1 MAKYRGL
8 LWRRLPLRARVI
20 GAFTLGAAVA
30 ALVLVII
37 TYGLSRQSMLRQ
49 REESSE
55 RQFFANARQVQSS
68 LRAEDPDFTQL
79 LESLPSL
86 SGSRSIIR
94 TGAETWTSLSLT
106 PNDLPPELV
115 VAVVE
120 ARDAR
125 SLRYRLNDEPVLAFG
140 LQLRPGGASTLN
152 EVAYFELVP
161 FVEVENTLE
170 SLALIL
176 LVGGALTVLVGVG
189 IGLWASGG
197 LLRPLTEISHA
208 ATSIAQGRF
217 DTRLEE
223 VRDPDLAALVNS
235 FNEMAAAMEN
245 RITRDARFASDVSH
259 ELRSPLM
266 TLRASIDVMQHRRE
280 ELSDRTKE
288 ALDLLNDEVARFEHL
303 VQDLLDLSRSDS
315 GPMENDLVNIE
326 ELVKA
331 TLKLTENDASLE
343 VIGTARGALVMGDKR
358 RLAQVLDNLLRNAQ
372 KYGGGVTRITVAPN
386 GGKIEIAVED
396 SGPGVAPSERSLVFE
411 RFTRGAAARKR
422 GAGDGAGL
430 GLALVDEH
438 ARRHGGNARVEGK
451 SDGEPGARFV
461 ITLPRAGR
469 R

>member
-1 MAKYRGL
+1 MKYNGL
-8 LWRRLPLRARVI
+8 PWRRLPLRTRVI
-20 GAFTLGAAVA
+20 GAFTLGATVA
-30 ALVLVII
+30 ALVLVVI
-37 TYGLSRQSMLRQ
+37 TYGLSRQSMLSQ

-68 LRAEDPDFTQL
+68 LRAENPDLTQL

-94 TGAETWTSLSLT
+94 TDDIWTSLSVT
-106 PNDLPPELV
+106 PNDLPSEL
-115 VAVVE
+115 VAVVVE
-120 ARDAR
+120 ASDAR
-125 SLRYRLNDEPVLAFG
+125 SMRYRLDDQPVLAFG
-140 LQLRPGGASTLN
+140 LQLRPGDASSL
-152 EVAYFELVP
+152 EQVAYFELVP
-161 FVEVENTLE
+161 LAEVENTLE

-176 LVGGALTVLVGVG
+176 LVGGILTVLVGVG

-197 LLRPLTEISHA
+197 LLRPLTDISNA

-223 VRDPDLAALVNS
+223 VRDPDLAALVDS
-235 FNEMAAAMEN
+235 FNDMAAAMES

-266 TLRASIDVMQHRRE
+266 TLRTSIEVMQHRRE
-280 ELSDRTKE
+280 ELSDRTKQ
-288 ALDLLNDEVARFEHL
+288 ALDLLNDEVVRFEQL

-331 TLKLTENDASLE
+331 TLDIAEGHASLE

-358 RLAQVLDNLLRNAQ
+358 RLAQVFDNLMRNAE
-372 KYGGGVTRITVAPN
+372 KYGGGATRVIVAPN
-386 GGKIEIAVED
+386 GGNIEVAVED
-396 SGPGVAPSERSLVFE
+396 AGPGVPPSERSLIFE
-411 RFTRGAAARKR
+411 RFTRGATARKR
-422 GAGDGAGL
+422 GTGDGAGL

-438 ARRHGGNARVEGK
+438 ARRHGGSARVEGK
-451 SDGEPGARFV
+451 SDGGPGARFV

>member
-1 MAKYRGL
+1 MKYRGL
-8 LWRRLPLRARVI
+8 SWRRLPLRARVI

-30 ALVLVII
+30 ALVLVVI

-68 LRAEDPDFTQL
+68 LRAEHPDFTQL

-94 TGAETWTSLSLT
+94 TGNETWTSLSVT
-106 PNDLPPELV
+106 PNDLPPQLV
-115 VAVVE
+115 LAVIE
-120 ARDAR
+120 ASGAR
-125 SLRYRLNDEPVLAFG
+125 SMRYRLDDQPVLAFG

-161 FVEVENTLE
+161 LEEMENTLE

-197 LLRPLTEISHA
+197 LLRPLTEISDA

-223 VRDPDLAALVNS
+223 VRDPDLAALVDS

-266 TLRASIDVMQHRRE
+266 TLRASIEVMQHRRE
-280 ELSDRTKE
+280 ELSDRTKQ
-288 ALDLLNDEVARFEHL
+288 ALELLNDEVLRFEHL

-331 TLKLTENDASLE
+331 TLELTEGQASFE

-358 RLAQVLDNLLRNAQ
+358 RLAQVLDNLLRNAE
-372 KYGGGVTRITVAPN
+372 KYGGGATRITIASN

-396 SGPGVAPSERSLVFE
+396 SGPGVAPSEQSLIFE

-438 ARRHGGNARVEGK
+438 ARRHGGSARVEGK
-451 SDGEPGARFV
+451 LDGGPGARFV

>member
-1 MAKYRGL
+1 M
-8 LWRRLPLRARVI
+8 
-20 GAFTLGAAVA
+20 
-30 ALVLVII
+30 
-37 TYGLSRQSMLRQ
+37 
-49 REESSE
+49 
-55 RQFFANARQVQSS
+55 
-68 LRAEDPDFTQL
+68 
-79 LESLPSL
+79 
-86 SGSRSIIR
+86 
-94 TGAETWTSLSLT
+94 
-106 PNDLPPELV
+106 
-115 VAVVE
+115 
-120 ARDAR
+120 
-125 SLRYRLNDEPVLAFG
+125 
-140 LQLRPGGASTLN
+140 
-152 EVAYFELVP
+152 
-161 FVEVENTLE
+161 
-170 SLALIL
+170 

-189 IGLWASGG
+189 IGFWASGG
-197 LLRPLTEISHA
+197 LLRPLTEISYA

-266 TLRASIDVMQHRRE
+266 TLRASIDVMEHRRE
-280 ELSDRTKE
+280 ELSDRTKQ

-331 TLKLTENDASLE
+331 TLELTENDASLE

-372 KYGGGVTRITVAPN
+372 KNGGADTRITDPPI

-438 ARRHGGNARVEGK
+438 ARRHGGSARVEGK

>member
-1 MAKYRGL
+1 
-8 LWRRLPLRARVI
+8 
-20 GAFTLGAAVA
+20 
-30 ALVLVII
+30 
-37 TYGLSRQSMLRQ
+37 MLRQ

-68 LRAEDPDFTQL
+68 LRAEHPDFTQL

-94 TGAETWTSLSLT
+94 TGNETWTSLSVT
-106 PNDLPPELV
+106 PNDLPPQLV
-115 VAVVE
+115 LAVIE
-120 ARDAR
+120 ASGAR
-125 SLRYRLNDEPVLAFG
+125 SMRYRLDDQPVLAFG

-161 FVEVENTLE
+161 LEEMENTLE

-197 LLRPLTEISHA
+197 LLRPLTEISDA

-223 VRDPDLAALVNS
+223 VRDPDLAALVDS

-266 TLRASIDVMQHRRE
+266 TLRASIEVMQHRRE
-280 ELSDRTKE
+280 ELSDRTKQ
-288 ALDLLNDEVARFEHL
+288 ALELLNDEVVRFEHL

-331 TLKLTENDASLE
+331 TLELTEGQASFE

-358 RLAQVLDNLLRNAQ
+358 RLAQVLDNLLRNAE
-372 KYGGGVTRITVAPN
+372 KYGGGATRITIASN

-396 SGPGVAPSERSLVFE
+396 SGPGVAPSEQSLIFE

-438 ARRHGGNARVEGK
+438 ARRHGGSARVEGK
-451 SDGEPGARFV
+451 LDGGPGARFV

>member
-1 MAKYRGL
+1 MKYRGL
-8 LWRRLPLRARVI
+8 SWRRLPLRARVI

-30 ALVLVII
+30 ALVLVVI

-68 LRAEDPDFTQL
+68 LRAEHPDFTQL

-94 TGAETWTSLSLT
+94 TGNETWTSLSVT
-106 PNDLPPELV
+106 PNDLPPQLV
-115 VAVVE
+115 VAVIE
-120 ARDAR
+120 ASGAR
-125 SLRYRLNDEPVLAFG
+125 SMRYRLDDQPVLAFG
-140 LQLRPGGASTLN
+140 LQLRPGGASTLD

-161 FVEVENTLE
+161 LEEMENTLE

-197 LLRPLTEISHA
+197 LLRPLTEISDA

-223 VRDPDLAALVNS
+223 VRDPDLAALVDS

-266 TLRASIDVMQHRRE
+266 TLRASIEVMQHRRE

-288 ALDLLNDEVARFEHL
+288 ALELLNDEVLRFEHL

-331 TLKLTENDASLE
+331 TLELTEGEASFE

-358 RLAQVLDNLLRNAQ
+358 RLAQVLDNLLRNAE
-372 KYGGGVTRITVAPN
+372 KYGGGATRITIASN
-386 GGKIEIAVED
+386 GGKIEVAVED
-396 SGPGVAPSERSLVFE
+396 SGPGVAPSEQSLIFE

-438 ARRHGGNARVEGK
+438 ARRHGGSARVEGK
-451 SDGEPGARFV
+451 LDGGPGARFV

>member
-1 MAKYRGL
+1 VKYRGL
-8 LWRRLPLRARVI
+8 SWRRLPLRARVI

-30 ALVLVII
+30 ALVLVVI

-68 LRAEDPDFTQL
+68 LRAEHPDFTQL

-94 TGAETWTSLSLT
+94 TGNETWTSLSVT
-106 PNDLPPELV
+106 PNDLPPQLV
-115 VAVVE
+115 LAVIE
-120 ARDAR
+120 ASGAR
-125 SLRYRLNDEPVLAFG
+125 SMRYRLDDQPVLAFG

-161 FVEVENTLE
+161 LEEMENTLE

-197 LLRPLTEISHA
+197 LLRPLTEISDA

-223 VRDPDLAALVNS
+223 VRDPDLAALVDS

-266 TLRASIDVMQHRRE
+266 TLRASIEVMQHRRE
-280 ELSDRTKE
+280 ELSDRTKQ
-288 ALDLLNDEVARFEHL
+288 ALELLNDEVVRFEHL

-331 TLKLTENDASLE
+331 TLELTEGQASFE

-358 RLAQVLDNLLRNAQ
+358 RLAQVLDNLLRNAE
-372 KYGGGVTRITVAPN
+372 KYGGGATRITIASN

-396 SGPGVAPSERSLVFE
+396 SGPGVAPSEQSLIFE

-438 ARRHGGNARVEGK
+438 ARRHGGSARVEGK
-451 SDGEPGARFV
+451 LDGGPGARFV

>member
-1 MAKYRGL
+1 
-8 LWRRLPLRARVI
+8 
-20 GAFTLGAAVA
+20 
-30 ALVLVII
+30 
-37 TYGLSRQSMLRQ
+37 MLQQ

-94 TGAETWTSLSLT
+94 TGDETWTSLSLT
-106 PNDLPPELV
+106 PSDLPPVLISTVLEFPQ
-115 VAVVE
+115 AQTM
-120 ARDAR
+120 
-125 SLRYRLNDEPVLAFG
+125 RYRLDDQPVLTFG
-140 LQLRPGGASTLN
+140 LQMRPSAASAL
-152 EVAYFELVP
+152 EGVAYFEVVP
-161 FVEVENTLE
+161 LAEVESTLE

-176 LVGGALTVLVGVG
+176 LVGGVLTVLVGVG

-197 LLRPLTEISHA
+197 LLRPLTDISDA
-208 ATSIAQGRF
+208 ATSIAHGRF

-223 VRDPDLAALVNS
+223 VSDPDLDALVRS
-235 FNEMAAAMEN
+235 FNEMAAAMET
-245 RITRDARFASDVSH
+245 RITRDARFSSDVSH

-280 ELSDRTKE
+280 ELPERTRQ
-288 ALDLLNDEVARFEHL
+288 ALDLLNDEVIRFENL

-315 GPMENDLVNIE
+315 GPMQNDLVNIE
-326 ELVKA
+326 ELVRA
-331 TLKLTENDASLE
+331 TLASSEATTSFE
-343 VIGTARGALVMGDKR
+343 VSPNAQGALVMGDKR
-358 RLAQVLDNLLRNAQ
+358 RLAQVLDNLLRNAE
-372 KYGGGVTRITVAPN
+372 KYGGGPTRITVSSA
-386 GGKIEIAVED
+386 GKNIEIAVED
-396 SGPGVAPSERSLVFE
+396 SGPGVAPSERELIFE

-438 ARRHGGNARVEGK
+438 ARRHGGAARVEGK
-451 SDGEPGARFV
+451 PDGDSGARFV
-461 ITLPRAGR
+461 VTLPKAGR

>member
-1 MAKYRGL
+1 MRYRGL
-8 LWRRLPLRARVI
+8 SWRRLPLRARVI

-30 ALVLVII
+30 AIVLVVI

-68 LRAEDPDFTQL
+68 LRAEHPDFTQL

-94 TGAETWTSLSLT
+94 TGNETWTSLSVT
-106 PNDLPPELV
+106 PNDLPPQLV
-115 VAVVE
+115 VAVIE
-120 ARDAR
+120 ASGAR
-125 SLRYRLNDEPVLAFG
+125 SMRYRLDDQPVLAFG
-140 LQLRPGGASTLN
+140 LQLRPGGASTLD

-161 FVEVENTLE
+161 LEEMENTLE

-197 LLRPLTEISHA
+197 LLRPLTEISDA

-223 VRDPDLAALVNS
+223 VRDPDLAALVDS

-266 TLRASIDVMQHRRE
+266 TLRASIEVMQHRRE
-280 ELSDRTKE
+280 ELSDRTKQ
-288 ALDLLNDEVARFEHL
+288 ALELLNDEVVRFEHL

-331 TLKLTENDASLE
+331 TLELTEGQASFE

-358 RLAQVLDNLLRNAQ
+358 RLAQVLDNLLRNAE
-372 KYGGGVTRITVAPN
+372 KYGGGATRITIASN
-386 GGKIEIAVED
+386 GGKIEVAVED
-396 SGPGVAPSERSLVFE
+396 SGPGVAPSEQSLIFE

-438 ARRHGGNARVEGK
+438 ARRHGGSARVEGK
-451 SDGEPGARFV
+451 LDGGPGARFV

>member
-1 MAKYRGL
+1 MKYRGL
-8 LWRRLPLRARVI
+8 SWRRLPLRARVI

-30 ALVLVII
+30 ALVLVVI

-68 LRAEDPDFTQL
+68 LRAEHPDFTQL

-94 TGAETWTSLSLT
+94 TGNETWTSLSVT
-106 PNDLPPELV
+106 PNDLPPQLV
-115 VAVVE
+115 LAVIE
-120 ARDAR
+120 ASGAR
-125 SLRYRLNDEPVLAFG
+125 SMRYRLDDQPVLAFG

-161 FVEVENTLE
+161 LEEMENTLE

-197 LLRPLTEISHA
+197 LLRPLTEISDA

-223 VRDPDLAALVNS
+223 VRDPDLAALVDS

-266 TLRASIDVMQHRRE
+266 TLRASIEVMQHRRE

-288 ALDLLNDEVARFEHL
+288 ALELLNDEVLRFEHL

-331 TLKLTENDASLE
+331 TLELTEGQASFE

-358 RLAQVLDNLLRNAQ
+358 RLAQVLDNLLRNAE
-372 KYGGGVTRITVAPN
+372 KYGGGATRITIASN

-396 SGPGVAPSERSLVFE
+396 SGPGVAPSEQSLIFE

-438 ARRHGGNARVEGK
+438 ARRHGGSARVEGK
-451 SDGEPGARFV
+451 LDGGPGARFV

>member
-68 LRAEDPDFTQL
+68 LRAEDPDFAQL

-94 TGAETWTSLSLT
+94 TGDETWTSLSLT
-106 PNDLPPELV
+106 PNDLPSELV

-140 LQLRPGGASTLN
+140 LQLRPGGASALD

-331 TLKLTENDASLE
+331 TLKLTEGGASLE
-343 VIGTARGALVMGDKR
+343 IIGTARGALVMGDKR

-372 KYGGGVTRITVAPN
+372 KYGGGATRITVAPN
-386 GGKIEIAVED
+386 GRQIEIAVED

-438 ARRHGGNARVEGK
+438 ARRHGGSARVEGK

>member
-1 MAKYRGL
+1 MKYRGL
-8 LWRRLPLRARVI
+8 SWRRLPLRARVI

-30 ALVLVII
+30 ALVLVVI

-68 LRAEDPDFTQL
+68 LRAEHPDFTQL

-94 TGAETWTSLSLT
+94 TGNETWTSLSVT
-106 PNDLPPELV
+106 PNDLPPQLV
-115 VAVVE
+115 LAVIE
-120 ARDAR
+120 ASGAR
-125 SLRYRLNDEPVLAFG
+125 SMRYRLDDQPVLAFG

-161 FVEVENTLE
+161 LEEMENTLE

-197 LLRPLTEISHA
+197 LLRPLTEISDA

-223 VRDPDLAALVNS
+223 VRDPDLAALVDS

-266 TLRASIDVMQHRRE
+266 TLRASIEVMQHRRE

-288 ALDLLNDEVARFEHL
+288 ALELLNDEVLRFEHL

-331 TLKLTENDASLE
+331 TLELTEGQASFE

-358 RLAQVLDNLLRNAQ
+358 RLAQVLDNLLRNAE
-372 KYGGGVTRITVAPN
+372 KYGGGATRITIASN
-386 GGKIEIAVED
+386 GGKIEVAVED
-396 SGPGVAPSERSLVFE
+396 SGPGVAPSEQSLIFE

-438 ARRHGGNARVEGK
+438 ARRHGGSARVEGK
-451 SDGEPGARFV
+451 LDGGPGARFV

>member
-1 MAKYRGL
+1 MDSRGL
-8 LWRRLPLRARVI
+8 PWRRLPLRTRVI
-20 GAFTLGAAVA
+20 GAFTLGAAIA
-30 ALVLVII
+30 ALVLVVI
-37 TYGLSRQSMLRQ
+37 TYGLSRQSMLQQ

-94 TGAETWTSLSLT
+94 TGDETWTSLSLT
-106 PNDLPPELV
+106 PSDLPPVLISTVLEFPQ
-115 VAVVE
+115 AQTM
-120 ARDAR
+120 
-125 SLRYRLNDEPVLAFG
+125 RYRLDDQPVLTFG
-140 LQLRPGGASTLN
+140 LQMRPSAASAL
-152 EVAYFELVP
+152 EGVAYFEVVP
-161 FVEVENTLE
+161 LAEVESTLE

-176 LVGGALTVLVGVG
+176 LVGGVLTVLVGVG

-197 LLRPLTEISHA
+197 LLRPLTDISDA
-208 ATSIAQGRF
+208 ATSIAHGRF

-223 VRDPDLAALVNS
+223 VSDPDLDALVRS
-235 FNEMAAAMEN
+235 FNEMAAAMET
-245 RITRDARFASDVSH
+245 RITRDARFSSDVSH

-280 ELSDRTKE
+280 ELPERTRQ
-288 ALDLLNDEVARFEHL
+288 ALDLLNDEVIRFENL

-315 GPMENDLVNIE
+315 GPMQNDLVNIE
-326 ELVKA
+326 ELVRA
-331 TLKLTENDASLE
+331 TLASSEATTSFE
-343 VIGTARGALVMGDKR
+343 VSPNAQGALVMGDKR
-358 RLAQVLDNLLRNAQ
+358 RLAQVLDNLLRNAE
-372 KYGGGVTRITVAPN
+372 KYGGGPTRITVSSA
-386 GGKIEIAVED
+386 GKNIEIGVED
-396 SGPGVAPSERSLVFE
+396 SGPGVAPSERELIFE

-438 ARRHGGNARVEGK
+438 ARRHGGTARVEGK
-451 SDGEPGARFV
+451 PDGDSGARFV
-461 ITLPRAGR
+461 VTLPKAGR

>member
-1 MAKYRGL
+1 MASRGL
-8 LWRRLPLRARVI
+8 PWRRLPLRTRVI
-20 GAFTLGAAVA
+20 GAFTLGAAIA
-30 ALVLVII
+30 ALVLVVI
-37 TYGLSRQSMLRQ
+37 TYGLSRQSMLQQ

-94 TGAETWTSLSLT
+94 TGEETWTSLSLT
-106 PNDLPPELV
+106 PSDLPPVLV
-115 VAVVE
+115 STVLESPQAQTM
-120 ARDAR
+120 
-125 SLRYRLNDEPVLAFG
+125 RYRLDDQPVLTFG
-140 LQLRPGGASTLN
+140 LQMRPSTASAL
-152 EVAYFELVP
+152 EGVAYFEVVP
-161 FVEVENTLE
+161 LAEVESTLE

-176 LVGGALTVLVGVG
+176 LVGGVLTVLLGVG

-197 LLRPLTEISHA
+197 LLRPLTDISDA
-208 ATSIAQGRF
+208 ATSIAHGRF

-223 VRDPDLAALVNS
+223 VSDPDLDALVGS
-235 FNEMAAAMEN
+235 FNEMAAAMET

-280 ELSDRTKE
+280 ELSERTRQ
-288 ALDLLNDEVARFEHL
+288 ALDLLNDEVIRFENL

-315 GPMENDLVNIE
+315 GPIQNDLVNIE
-326 ELVKA
+326 ELVRA
-331 TLKLTENDASLE
+331 TLASSENTTSLE
-343 VIGTARGALVMGDKR
+343 VSPNAEGALVMGDKR
-358 RLAQVLDNLLRNAQ
+358 RLAQVLDNLFRNAE
-372 KYGGGVTRITVAPN
+372 KYGDGPSRITVSSAGTN
-386 GGKIEIAVED
+386 IEIAVED
-396 SGPGVAPSERSLVFE
+396 SGPGVAPSERELIFE

-438 ARRHGGNARVEGK
+438 ARRHGGTARVEGK
-451 SDGEPGARFV
+451 PDGESGARFV
-461 ITLPRAGR
+461 VTLPKAGR

>member
-68 LRAEDPDFTQL
+68 LRAEDPDFAQL

-315 GPMENDLVNIE
+315 GPMESDLVNIE

-343 VIGTARGALVMGDKR
+343 IIGTARGALVMGDKR

-372 KYGGGVTRITVAPN
+372 KYGGGATRITVAPN
-386 GGKIEIAVED
+386 GRQIEIAVED

-438 ARRHGGNARVEGK
+438 ARRHGGSARVEGK

>member
-1 MAKYRGL
+1 MKYRGL
-8 LWRRLPLRARVI
+8 SWRRLPLRARVI

-30 ALVLVII
+30 ALVLVVI

-68 LRAEDPDFTQL
+68 LRAEHPDFTQL

-94 TGAETWTSLSLT
+94 TGNETWTSLSVT
-106 PNDLPPELV
+106 PNDLPPQLV
-115 VAVVE
+115 LAVIE
-120 ARDAR
+120 ASGAR
-125 SLRYRLNDEPVLAFG
+125 SMRYRLDDQPVLAFG
-140 LQLRPGGASTLN
+140 LQLRPGGASTLD

-161 FVEVENTLE
+161 LEEMENTLE

-197 LLRPLTEISHA
+197 LLRPLTEISDA

-223 VRDPDLAALVNS
+223 VRDPDLAALVDS

-266 TLRASIDVMQHRRE
+266 TLRASIEVMQHRRE

-288 ALDLLNDEVARFEHL
+288 ALELLNDEVLRFEHL

-331 TLKLTENDASLE
+331 TLELTEGQASFE

-358 RLAQVLDNLLRNAQ
+358 RLAQVLDNLLRNAE
-372 KYGGGVTRITVAPN
+372 KYGGGATRITIASN

-396 SGPGVAPSERSLVFE
+396 SGPGVAPSEQSLIFE

-438 ARRHGGNARVEGK
+438 ARRHGGSARVEGK
-451 SDGEPGARFV
+451 LDGGPGARFV

>member
-1 MAKYRGL
+1 MDSRGL
-8 LWRRLPLRARVI
+8 PWRRLPLRTRVI
-20 GAFTLGAAVA
+20 GAFTLGAAIA
-30 ALVLVII
+30 ALVLVVI
-37 TYGLSRQSMLRQ
+37 TYGLSRQSMLQQ

-94 TGAETWTSLSLT
+94 TGDETWTSLSLT
-106 PNDLPPELV
+106 PSDLPPVLISTVLEFPQ
-115 VAVVE
+115 AQTM
-120 ARDAR
+120 
-125 SLRYRLNDEPVLAFG
+125 RYRLDDQPVLTFG
-140 LQLRPGGASTLN
+140 LQMRPSAASAL
-152 EVAYFELVP
+152 EGVAYFEVVP
-161 FVEVENTLE
+161 LAEVESTLE

-176 LVGGALTVLVGVG
+176 LVGGVLTVLVGVG

-197 LLRPLTEISHA
+197 LLRPLTDISDA
-208 ATSIAQGRF
+208 ATSIAHGRF

-223 VRDPDLAALVNS
+223 VSDPDLDALVRS
-235 FNEMAAAMEN
+235 FNEMAAAMET
-245 RITRDARFASDVSH
+245 RITRDARFSSDVSH

-280 ELSDRTKE
+280 ELPERTRQ
-288 ALDLLNDEVARFEHL
+288 ALDLLNDEVIRFENL

-315 GPMENDLVNIE
+315 GPMQNDLVNIE
-326 ELVKA
+326 ELVRA
-331 TLKLTENDASLE
+331 TLASSEATTSFE
-343 VIGTARGALVMGDKR
+343 VSPNAQGALVMGDKR
-358 RLAQVLDNLLRNAQ
+358 RLAQVLDNLLRNAE
-372 KYGGGVTRITVAPN
+372 KYGGGPTRITVSSA
-386 GGKIEIAVED
+386 GKNIEIAVED
-396 SGPGVAPSERSLVFE
+396 SGPGVAPSARELIFE

-438 ARRHGGNARVEGK
+438 ARRHGGAARVEGK
-451 SDGEPGARFV
+451 PDGDSGARFV
-461 ITLPRAGR
+461 VTLPKAGR

>member
-1 MAKYRGL
+1 VKYRGL
-8 LWRRLPLRARVI
+8 SWRRLPLRARVI

-30 ALVLVII
+30 ALVLVVI

-68 LRAEDPDFTQL
+68 LRAEHPDFTQL

-94 TGAETWTSLSLT
+94 TGNETWTSLSVT
-106 PNDLPPELV
+106 PNDLPPQLV
-115 VAVVE
+115 VAVIE
-120 ARDAR
+120 ASGAR
-125 SLRYRLNDEPVLAFG
+125 SMRYRLDDQPVLAFG
-140 LQLRPGGASTLN
+140 LQLRPGGASTLD

-161 FVEVENTLE
+161 LEEMENTLE

-197 LLRPLTEISHA
+197 LLRPLTEISDA

-223 VRDPDLAALVNS
+223 VRDPDLAALVDS

-266 TLRASIDVMQHRRE
+266 TLRASIEVMQHRRE

-288 ALDLLNDEVARFEHL
+288 ALELLNDEVLRFEHL

-331 TLKLTENDASLE
+331 TLELTEGEASFE

-358 RLAQVLDNLLRNAQ
+358 RLAQVLDNLLRNAE
-372 KYGGGVTRITVAPN
+372 KYGGGATRITIASN
-386 GGKIEIAVED
+386 GGKIEVAVED
-396 SGPGVAPSERSLVFE
+396 SGPGVAPSEQSLIFE

-438 ARRHGGNARVEGK
+438 ARRHGGSARVEGK
-451 SDGEPGARFV
+451 LDGGPGARFV

>member
-1 MAKYRGL
+1 MKNGGL
-8 LWRRLPLRARVI
+8 SWRRLPLRARVI

-30 ALVLVII
+30 ALVLVVI
-37 TYGLSRQSMLRQ
+37 TYGLSRQSMLQQ

-68 LRAEDPDFTQL
+68 LRAEDPDLTRL

-94 TGAETWTSLSLT
+94 TGDETWTSLSLT
-106 PNDLPPELV
+106 PNDLPSELV
-115 VAVVE
+115 TAVIQTSN
-120 ARDAR
+120 A
-125 SLRYRLNDEPVLAFG
+125 LTMRYRLDDQPVLAFG
-140 LQLRPGGASTLN
+140 LQLQPGAASTLD

-161 FVEVENTLE
+161 LVEVENTLE

-197 LLRPLTEISHA
+197 LLRPLTDISEA
-208 ATSIAQGRF
+208 ATSIAHGRF

-235 FNEMAAAMEN
+235 FNEMAAAMES

-266 TLRASIDVMQHRRE
+266 TLRTSIEVIRHRRE
-280 ELSDRTKE
+280 ELSDRTKQ
-288 ALDLLNDEVARFEHL
+288 ALELLNDEVVRFEQL

-326 ELVKA
+326 DLVKA
-331 TLKLTENDASLE
+331 SLGLTEGDASVE

-358 RLAQVLDNLLRNAQ
+358 RLAQVLDNLLRNAE
-372 KYGGGVTRITVAPN
+372 KYGGGATRVTVTPN
-386 GGKIEIAVED
+386 GGNIEITIED
-396 SGPGVAPSERSLVFE
+396 SGPGVAPSERSLIFE

-438 ARRHGGNARVEGK
+438 TRRHGGSARVEGK
-451 SDGEPGARFV
+451 ADGGPGARFI

>member
-1 MAKYRGL
+1 MKYRGL
-8 LWRRLPLRARVI
+8 SWRRLPLRARVI

-30 ALVLVII
+30 ALVLVVI

-68 LRAEDPDFTQL
+68 LRAEHPDFTQL

-94 TGAETWTSLSLT
+94 TGNETWTSLSVT
-106 PNDLPPELV
+106 PNDLPPQLV
-115 VAVVE
+115 VAVIE
-120 ARDAR
+120 ASGAR
-125 SLRYRLNDEPVLAFG
+125 SMRYRLDDQPVLAFG

-161 FVEVENTLE
+161 LEEMENTLE

-197 LLRPLTEISHA
+197 LLRPLTEISDA

-223 VRDPDLAALVNS
+223 VRDPDLAALVDS

-266 TLRASIDVMQHRRE
+266 TLRASIEVMQHRRE
-280 ELSDRTKE
+280 ELSDRTKQ
-288 ALDLLNDEVARFEHL
+288 ALELLNDEVVRFEHL

-331 TLKLTENDASLE
+331 TLELTEGQASFE

-358 RLAQVLDNLLRNAQ
+358 RLAQVLDNLLRNAE
-372 KYGGGVTRITVAPN
+372 KYGGGATRITIASN

-396 SGPGVAPSERSLVFE
+396 SGPGVAPSEQSLIFE

-438 ARRHGGNARVEGK
+438 ARRHGGSARVEGK
-451 SDGEPGARFV
+451 LDGGPGARFV

>member
-1 MAKYRGL
+1 
-8 LWRRLPLRARVI
+8 
-20 GAFTLGAAVA
+20 
-30 ALVLVII
+30 
-37 TYGLSRQSMLRQ
+37 
-49 REESSE
+49 
-55 RQFFANARQVQSS
+55 
-68 LRAEDPDFTQL
+68 
-79 LESLPSL
+79 
-86 SGSRSIIR
+86 
-94 TGAETWTSLSLT
+94 
-106 PNDLPPELV
+106 
-115 VAVVE
+115 
-120 ARDAR
+120 
-125 SLRYRLNDEPVLAFG
+125 
-140 LQLRPGGASTLN
+140 
-152 EVAYFELVP
+152 
-161 FVEVENTLE
+161 VEVENTLE

-235 FNEMAAAMEN
+235 FNEMAAAMED

-280 ELSDRTKE
+280 ELSDRTKQ

-331 TLKLTENDASLE
+331 TLKLTEDDASLE
-343 VIGTARGALVMGDKR
+343 IIGTARGALVMGDKR

-438 ARRHGGNARVEGK
+438 ARRHGGSARVEGK
-451 SDGEPGARFV
+451 SDGQPGARFV

>member
-1 MAKYRGL
+1 MKYRHL
-8 LWRRLPLRARVI
+8 SWRRLPLRARVI

-30 ALVLVII
+30 ALVLVVI

-68 LRAEDPDFTQL
+68 LRAEHPDFTQL

-94 TGAETWTSLSLT
+94 TGKETWTSLSVT
-106 PNDLPPELV
+106 PNDLPPQLV
-115 VAVVE
+115 VAVIE
-120 ARDAR
+120 ASGAR
-125 SLRYRLNDEPVLAFG
+125 SMRYRLDDQPVLAFG
-140 LQLRPGGASTLN
+140 LQLRPGGASTLD

-161 FVEVENTLE
+161 LEEMENTLE

-197 LLRPLTEISHA
+197 LLRPLTEISDA

-223 VRDPDLAALVNS
+223 VRDPDLAALVDS

-266 TLRASIDVMQHRRE
+266 TLRASIEVMQHRRE
-280 ELSDRTKE
+280 ELSDRTKQ
-288 ALDLLNDEVARFEHL
+288 ALELLNDEVVRFEHL

-331 TLKLTENDASLE
+331 TLELTEGEASFE

-358 RLAQVLDNLLRNAQ
+358 RLAQVLDNLLRNAE
-372 KYGGGVTRITVAPN
+372 KYGGGATRITIASN
-386 GGKIEIAVED
+386 GGKIEVAVED
-396 SGPGVAPSERSLVFE
+396 SGPGVAPSEQSLIFE

-438 ARRHGGNARVEGK
+438 ARRHGGSARVEGK
-451 SDGEPGARFV
+451 LDGGPGARFV

>member
-1 MAKYRGL
+1 M
-8 LWRRLPLRARVI
+8 
-20 GAFTLGAAVA
+20 
-30 ALVLVII
+30 
-37 TYGLSRQSMLRQ
+37 
-49 REESSE
+49 
-55 RQFFANARQVQSS
+55 
-68 LRAEDPDFTQL
+68 
-79 LESLPSL
+79 
-86 SGSRSIIR
+86 
-94 TGAETWTSLSLT
+94 
-106 PNDLPPELV
+106 
-115 VAVVE
+115 
-120 ARDAR
+120 
-125 SLRYRLNDEPVLAFG
+125 
-140 LQLRPGGASTLN
+140 
-152 EVAYFELVP
+152 
-161 FVEVENTLE
+161 
-170 SLALIL
+170 
-176 LVGGALTVLVGVG
+176 GGALTVLVGVG

-197 LLRPLTEISHA
+197 LLRPLTEISDA

-223 VRDPDLAALVNS
+223 VRDPDLAALVDS

-266 TLRASIDVMQHRRE
+266 TLRASIEVMQHRRE

-288 ALDLLNDEVARFEHL
+288 ALELLNDEVLRFEHL

-331 TLKLTENDASLE
+331 TLELTEGQASFE

-358 RLAQVLDNLLRNAQ
+358 RLAQVLDNLLRNAE
-372 KYGGGVTRITVAPN
+372 KYGGGATRITIASN
-386 GGKIEIAVED
+386 GGKIEVAVED
-396 SGPGVAPSERSLVFE
+396 SGPGVAPSEQSLIFE

-438 ARRHGGNARVEGK
+438 ARRHGGSARVEGK
-451 SDGEPGARFV
+451 LDGGPGARFV

>member
-1 MAKYRGL
+1 MKYRGL
-8 LWRRLPLRARVI
+8 SWRRLPLRARVI

-30 ALVLVII
+30 ALVLVVI

-68 LRAEDPDFTQL
+68 LRAEHPDFTQL

-94 TGAETWTSLSLT
+94 TGNETWTSLSVT
-106 PNDLPPELV
+106 PNDLPPQLV
-115 VAVVE
+115 VAVIE
-120 ARDAR
+120 ASGAR
-125 SLRYRLNDEPVLAFG
+125 SMRYRLDDQPVLAFG

-161 FVEVENTLE
+161 LEEMENTLE

-197 LLRPLTEISHA
+197 LLRPLTEISDA

-223 VRDPDLAALVNS
+223 VRDPDLAALVDS

-266 TLRASIDVMQHRRE
+266 TLRASIEVMQHRRE

-288 ALDLLNDEVARFEHL
+288 ALELLNDEVLRFEHL

-331 TLKLTENDASLE
+331 TLELTEGQASFE

-358 RLAQVLDNLLRNAQ
+358 RLAQVLDNLLRNAE
-372 KYGGGVTRITVAPN
+372 KYGGGATRITIASN
-386 GGKIEIAVED
+386 GGKIEVAVED
-396 SGPGVAPSERSLVFE
+396 SGPGVAPSEQSLIFE

-438 ARRHGGNARVEGK
+438 ARRHGGSARVEGK
-451 SDGEPGARFV
+451 LDGGPGARFV